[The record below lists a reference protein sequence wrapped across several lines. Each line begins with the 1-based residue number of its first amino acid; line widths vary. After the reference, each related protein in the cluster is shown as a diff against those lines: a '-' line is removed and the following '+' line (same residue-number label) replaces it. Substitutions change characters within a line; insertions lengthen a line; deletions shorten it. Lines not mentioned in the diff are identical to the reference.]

1 MELDTVAK
9 IVSAF
14 YRLVG
19 SVTADQSLTEQ
30 GESADD
36 VAYLN
41 LTRGSRSAQRWMLD
55 VGFGGWRQRSSALAF
70 TGSDDVDGG
79 RYVTTMPTDF
89 LRAYGSNRRSG
100 MVEANGDRWG
110 TEILEAQDHLWG
122 DHYYFVG
129 QVLWLAR
136 TASPPTVVYLDYHYT
151 HPAWTSGV
159 AIDFPMEARH
169 LIPAYAAGHAV
180 MDNWVSGGD
189 EMEGRVSRALKAAQ
203 SEARSVARPTKST
216 RKFKRPTRISNRW

>member
-55 VGFGGWRQRSSALAF
+55 VGFGGWRQRSNALTF
-70 TGSDDVDGG
+70 TGSDDADGG

-89 LRAYGSNRRSG
+89 LRAYGSNRRSAL
-100 MVEANGDRWG
+100 VEAGGNRWG
-110 TEILEAQDHLWG
+110 TEILEAEDHLKG
-122 DHYYFVG
+122 DHYYLKG

-136 TASPPTVVYLDYHYT
+136 TANPPTTVYLDYHYT
-151 HPAWTSGV
+151 HPAWTSDV
-159 AIDFPMEARH
+159 EIDFPMEARH
-169 LIPAYAAGHAV
+169 LIVAEAADHAIE
-180 MDNWVSGGD
+180 DNWVSGGD
-189 EMEGRVSRALKAAQ
+189 EMEGRVGRALKKAQ
-203 SEARSVARPTKST
+203 TGARHIARPTKST